1 MQLDRLRLAGFKSFV
16 DPTEL
21 TIGPGLTGI
30 VGPNGCGKSN
40 LVEALRWV
48 MGEASARRLRGGEMD
63 DVIFAGST
71 ARPARN
77 IAEVS
82 LTLDNVSR
90 GAPEGL
96 NDRDIIEVTR
106 RLERHSGSNY
116 RINGRETRARDV
128 QLLFADASTGSHSG
142 AMIGQGRIGAL
153 VDAKPTERRVL
164 LDEAAGTAG
173 LHQRRHEAELKLK
186 GAEDNLLR
194 LDDVIAT
201 LATQL
206 EALNKQ
212 AKQAQRY
219 RRLGEHIRRAEAQM
233 FDARWHAAEADSAAA
248 AGALR
253 EAERDVAA
261 ATERALFEERKR
273 EAAEA
278 RLPPLRLAEA
288 AASAAVQRIG
298 HARESLEQELARA
311 VAARAEAMRRLSQ
324 ISADLDRETAH
335 LTDGDT
341 ALARLADER
350 RGLDHAQRTDD
361 GAIAQATQRLD
372 EAGAQLSVAEN
383 GLMQMTEACATGEAR
398 RAALERE
405 RRDLGDRRTR
415 LDARLADAKRQ
426 RETLA
431 GAQVPAGALAE
442 HEAAAA
448 ALAAEIETR
457 RADSSARTD
466 AIAALQAAEA
476 EAVDAAR
483 DAERVL
489 ARLKAESDALASL
502 VKAAAKPQG
511 KSTAPSMLS
520 QLDVPEGLEAA
531 VAALCD
537 GELSAPVVTA
547 DDAANAGWVELG
559 PLGEPGALPD
569 GAMPLA
575 GAVGAPAALGRL
587 LAQSGWVAGEAEG
600 RALQKELRAGQSLV
614 DREGHLWRWDG
625 FTRRAAGP
633 SATAQQLRHRNRLA
647 ALAGQITA
655 AEAVSTEAAAAAAAA
670 RAARQQAAA
679 AEQAALA
686 ALRDAEQR
694 RARADAATAGLA
706 RRALEAE
713 TRLAALDE
721 AAEKLAADLAE
732 IVGQHSEAERALTSL
747 PDTALARRGLEAARE
762 QAAAARRREGEA
774 RTALDRLARER
785 EARDRRLAAIA
796 GEEEQWRQR
805 RAGAAAQIAVLDG
818 RRVETARD
826 IAALEIRPAEIARET
841 ETLAET
847 AARAAAEQR
856 SAGDALAVAETR
868 SREAAE
874 AARQAELNA
883 AGQRERR
890 ARLEAQRDAA
900 LAALTE
906 LRAQIAE
913 RLGVGPDR
921 LADLAEREPGADPA
935 DAEGITARL
944 DRLLRERDGMGPVNL
959 VAEREAAEVEER
971 MTGLSRERADLTEA
985 IARLRRGIAA
995 LDQEGRKRIVAAF
1008 ERLNTY
1014 FGELFTRLFGGG
1026 KATLA
1031 FDGDDPLEAGLE
1043 IMASP
1048 PGKRPQHLSL
1058 LSGGEQSLTAIALV
1072 FAVFLTNPAPVCV
1085 LDEVDAA
1092 LDDSNVDRFCRLV
1105 ADTADQTG
1113 TRFLVIT
1120 HHRTTMARMDRL
1132 YGVTMPERGISQLV
1146 SVDLAR
1152 AAALRHRGS
1161 TELDAA
1167 E

>member
-21 TIGPGLTGI
+21 VIGPGLTGI

-82 LTLDNVSR
+82 LTLDNSSR
-90 GAPEGL
+90 DAPEGL
-96 NDRDIIEVTR
+96 NDRDVIEITR
-106 RLERHSGSNY
+106 RLDRGSGSNY
-116 RINGRETRARDV
+116 RINGRESRARDV
-128 QLLFADASTGSHSG
+128 QLLFADAATGPHSG
-142 AMIGQGRIGAL
+142 ALIGQGRIGAL
-153 VDAKPTERRVL
+153 VDAKPSERRTL
-164 LDEAAGTAG
+164 LDEGTAG

-186 GAEDNLLR
+186 AAEDNLLR

-201 LATQL
+201 MATQL
-206 EALNKQ
+206 EALTKQ

-219 RRLGEHIRRAEAQM
+219 RRLGEQIRRTEAQM

-261 ATERALFEERKR
+261 AAERALFEERKR

-288 AASAAVQRIG
+288 AASAAVQRIA

-311 VAARAEAMRRLSQ
+311 VAARAEAQRRLTQ
-324 ISADLDRETAH
+324 ISADLARETGH
-335 LTDGDT
+335 LTDGDA

-350 RGLDHAQRTDD
+350 RGLDHARRTDD
-361 GAIAQATQRLD
+361 GAIGEATARLD
-372 EAGAQLSVAEN
+372 EAGAQLAVAEN

-398 RAALERE
+398 RGALERE

-415 LDARLADAKRQ
+415 LEARRADAKAQ
-426 RETLA
+426 REKLA
-431 GAQVPAGALAE
+431 GAQVPAAALAE
-442 HEAAAA
+442 HEADAA
-448 ALAAEIETR
+448 ALAAEVEAR
-457 RADSSARTD
+457 RADAAARTD

-483 DAERVL
+483 EAERAF
-489 ARLKAESDALASL
+489 ARLKAEADALASL
-502 VKAAAKPQG
+502 VAAAKPQG
-511 KSTAPSMLS
+511 KSAAPSVLS
-520 QLDVPEGLEAA
+520 QLAVPEGLEAA

-537 GELSAPVVTA
+537 SELSAPVVGD

-559 PLGEPGALPD
+559 PLAGPAALPA
-569 GAMPLA
+569 GAAPLA
-575 GAVGAPAALGRL
+575 GTVGAPAALGRL
-587 LAQSGWVAGEAEG
+587 LAQSGWVASEAEG

-614 DREGHLWRWDG
+614 DRDGHLWRWDG

-647 ALAGQITA
+647 ALGGQVA
-655 AEAVSTEAAAAAAAA
+655 VAETVSTMASETTTAA
-670 RAARQQAAA
+670 RAARQEAAA

-686 ALRDAEQR
+686 ALREAEQR
-694 RARADAATAGLA
+694 RARHDTATAELA
-706 RRALEAE
+706 RRALEGE

-732 IVGQHSEAERALTSL
+732 LAAQHAEAERALASL
-747 PDTALARRGLEAARE
+747 PDTALARRGLEAARD
-762 QAAAARRREGEA
+762 QAGAARRREGEA
-774 RTALDRLARER
+774 RSALDRLAQER
-785 EARDRRLAAIA
+785 ETRNRRLAALA

-805 RAGAAAQIAVLDG
+805 RAGAAAQIAVLDE
-818 RRVETARD
+818 RRIETARD
-826 IAALEIRPAEIARET
+826 IAALEVRPAGIARET
-841 ETLAET
+841 ETLADT
-847 AARAAAEQR
+847 AARAAAEHR
-856 SAGDALAVAETR
+856 DAGDALAVAETKA
-868 SREAAE
+868 REAADS
-874 AARQAELNA
+874 AREAELHA
-883 AGQRERR
+883 ANQRERR
-890 ARLEAQRDAA
+890 ARLEAQCSAA

-906 LRAQIAE
+906 LRAQIAD
-913 RLGVGPDR
+913 RLGSAPDK
-921 LADLAEREPGADPA
+921 LAELAEREPGTDPA
-935 DAEGITARL
+935 DAAGITARL
-944 DRLLRERDGMGPVNL
+944 DRLLRERDAMGPVNL

-1008 ERLNTY
+1008 ERLNTH
-1014 FGELFTRLFGGG
+1014 FGELFTCLFGGG

-1058 LSGGEQSLTAIALV
+1058 LSGGEQALTAIALI

-1085 LDEVDAA
+1085 LDEVEAA
-1092 LDDSNVDRFCRLV
+1092 LDDANVDRFCRLV
-1105 ADTADQTG
+1105 AEIADRTG

-1132 YGVTMPERGISQLV
+1132 YGVTMPERGLSQLV

-1152 AAALRHRGS
+1152 AAELRHQGPAA
-1161 TELDAA
+1161 LDAA

>member
-1 MQLDRLRLAGFKSFV
+1 MQLDRLRLAGFKTFV

-21 TIGPGLTGI
+21 VIGPGLTGI

-82 LTLDNVSR
+82 LTLDNASR
-90 GAPEGL
+90 DAPEGL
-96 NDRDIIEVTR
+96 NDRDVIEITR

-116 RINGRETRARDV
+116 RINGRESRARDV
-128 QLLFADASTGSHSG
+128 QLLFADASTGPHSG
-142 AMIGQGRIGAL
+142 ALIGQGRIGAL
-153 VDAKPTERRVL
+153 VDAKPSERRVL

-201 LATQL
+201 LSTQL

-219 RRLGEHIRRAEAQM
+219 RRLGEQIRRAEAQM
-233 FDARWHAAEADSAAA
+233 FDARWHAAETDSAAA

-273 EAAEA
+273 EAAEV

-288 AASAAVQRIG
+288 AAGAAVQRIA
-298 HARESLEQELARA
+298 HARENLEQELARA
-311 VAARAEAMRRLSQ
+311 VAARAEAERRLSQ
-324 ISADLDRETAH
+324 ISADLDRETVH
-335 LTDGDT
+335 LTDGDA

-350 RGLDHAQRTDD
+350 RVLGHAQHTDD
-361 GAIAQATQRLD
+361 GAIKQAAARLD
-372 EAGAQLSVAEN
+372 EAGAQLAVAEN
-383 GLMQMTEACATGEAR
+383 GLLQMTEACATGEAR
-398 RAALERE
+398 RGALERE
-405 RRDLGDRRTR
+405 RRDLNDRRVR
-415 LDARLADAKRQ
+415 LDSRLAEAKKQ
-426 RETLA
+426 REVLA
-431 GAQVPAGALAE
+431 AGQVPAGALAE

-457 RADSSARTD
+457 RADASARTD

-483 DAERVL
+483 DAERAL

-502 VKAAAKPQG
+502 VSAAAKTQG
-511 KSTAPSMLS
+511 KSTAPSVLS
-520 QLDVPEGLEAA
+520 QIEVPEGLEAA

-537 GELSAPVVTA
+537 GELSAPVVAEGDT
-547 DDAANAGWVELG
+547 ANAGWVELP
-559 PLGEPGALPD
+559 PLAEAAPLPD
-569 GAMPLA
+569 GVTPLA
-575 GAVGAPAALGRL
+575 GTVKVPAALGRL
-587 LAQSGWVAGEAEG
+587 LAQSGWVATEAEA
-600 RALQKELRAGQSLV
+600 RTLHKELRAGQSLV

-625 FTRRAAGP
+625 FARRAAGP

-647 ALAGQITA
+647 ALAGQIAT
-655 AEAVSTEAAAAAAAA
+655 AEAASGKASAAAAAA
-670 RAARQQAAA
+670 RAARQEAAA
-679 AEQAALA
+679 AEQTALA
-686 ALRDAEQR
+686 ALRETEQR
-694 RARADAATAGLA
+694 RTRQDSTTSEL
-706 RRALEAE
+706 RRRTLESE

-721 AAEKLAADLAE
+721 AVDKLAVDLAE
-732 IVGQHSEAERALTSL
+732 IATHHAEAERALTSL

-774 RTALDRLARER
+774 RSALDRLAQER
-785 EARDRRLAAIA
+785 EARNRRLAAIA
-796 GEEEQWRQR
+796 GEEEQWHKR
-805 RAGAAAQIAVLDG
+805 RAGAGTQIAVLDG
-818 RRVETARD
+818 RRSETARE
-826 IAALEIRPAEIARET
+826 IATLQIRPTEIARET
-841 ETLAET
+841 EALTET
-847 AARAAAEQR
+847 TSRAAAEHR
-856 SAGDALAVAETR
+856 KAGDALAIAETKSHEALDTAR
-868 SREAAE
+868 HAEQEAA
-874 AARQAELNA
+874 N
-883 AGQRERR
+883 QRERR

-900 LAALTE
+900 LAAVAE
-906 LRAQIAE
+906 LSAQIAD
-913 RLGVGPDR
+913 RLGVAPDK
-921 LADLAEREPGADPA
+921 LAELAAREPGTDPTDPA
-935 DAEGITARL
+935 GLATRL
-944 DRLLRERDGMGPVNL
+944 DRLLRERDAMGPVNL

-971 MTGLSRERADLTEA
+971 MTGLSRERADLTKA

-995 LDQEGRKRIVAAF
+995 LDQEGRKRIAAAF
-1008 ERLNTY
+1008 ERLNAH

-1026 KATLA
+1026 KANLA

-1048 PGKRPQHLSL
+1048 PGKRPQHLTL
-1058 LSGGEQSLTAIALV
+1058 LSGGEQALTAIALI

-1092 LDDSNVDRFCRLV
+1092 LDDANVDRFCRLV
-1105 ADTADQTG
+1105 AETAGQTG

-1132 YGVTMPERGISQLV
+1132 YGVTMPERGLSQLV

-1152 AAALRHRGS
+1152 AAELRHRS
-1161 TELDAA
+1161 PAALDAA